1 MPKPRTK
8 QQLEARVAQL
18 EFKVRADAKEME
30 SMRNELFD
38 LRWQLGLTHQPARD
52 ADDVPFEPNGNMGAP
67 GYVMDMLAKLKAG
80 QSKKRDRHA

>member
-8 QQLEARVAQL
+8 ADLEQRIRQL

-52 ADDVPFEPNGNMGAP
+52 ADDVPFEPNGLMGAP
-67 GYVMDMLAKLKAG
+67 GYVMDLLGRLKAT
-80 QSKKRDRHA
+80 QKKRDRHA